1 MAAERRVAA
10 LSRHLTSS
18 TDVSLSSKV
27 DLRDFTADGVYLFLT
42 RDNVELRAKML
53 DFLKD
58 PIYRPNYYLSLMEF
72 RDLTLRRLQKYVDQQ
87 FFSTFD
93 YLRDP
98 LRFMAGLETL
108 ASVDYSLCI
117 KAGVHF
123 TLCGG
128 TIAKLGT
135 EKHHKTY
142 LPRLDTLELPGCFG
156 MTELGHGS
164 NVMGIETQ
172 AAYDEETGE
181 FVINTPTDT
190 ASKFWIGGA
199 AQHGKVCTVF
209 AQLTVRGKW
218 EGPHV
223 FVVRLRDDSGKPMP
237 GVRIQDNGPK
247 AGLNGVD
254 NGQLWFYNVRVGRD
268 ALLDR
273 YASVA
278 PDGTYTSP
286 IPSVAQRFG
295 TMVGG
300 LTTGRMLIAQG
311 AIDAS
316 KIGVSIA
323 LRYACARPQF
333 NGKCIMEYLT
343 HQRRLLPALATTY
356 AMQLQSL
363 RLKELYM
370 AKRPEDAKTIHV
382 VSSGLKAGATWH
394 RVEILQACRE
404 CCGGQGFLA
413 ANKIGPMKNDMDVD
427 VTFEGDNTVMMQQVA
442 KALLDTAAK
451 KPSRPQAPSMEGSSI
466 TDPALLLALLRFRED
481 SLTAEVAAAIG
492 RAVKAAAPQGKKAA
506 AAAATEAY
514 EDNLDLVLQL
524 GWAHVDRITFEGFV
538 EEVKMRAPADARPAL
553 GLLAT
558 LYGLTRVER
567 ALAFYLASGV
577 ASGAAA
583 AAVRAGVNAACA
595 ALSADGGWAALR
607 LAEGFGIPDHCLEA
621 PIAFD
626 WRQIGSNVA
635 AM

>member
-10 LSRHLTSS
+10 LSRHLTSAV
-18 TDVSLSSKV
+18 DVDIVSKTSLQ
-27 DLRDFTADGVYLFLT
+27 DFDANEVYRFLT
-42 RDNVELRAKML
+42 RDNLELRAKML
-53 DFLKD
+53 DHLKD
-58 PIYRPNYYLSLMEF
+58 DIYKADYYLSLLDF
-72 RDLTLRRLQKYVDQQ
+72 RELTLQRLKHFVDQK
-87 FFSTFD
+87 FFSVFD
-93 YLRDP
+93 YLQDP

-108 ASVDYSLCI
+108 ASTDYSLCI

-135 EKHHKTY
+135 KKHHAEF
-142 LPRLDTLELPGCFG
+142 LPRMDTLDLPGCFG

-172 AAYDEETGE
+172 ATYDEQTGE
-181 FVINTPTDT
+181 FVIQTPRDT

-223 FVVRLRDDSGKPMP
+223 FVVRLRDDQGRTMP
-237 GVRIQDNGPK
+237 GVRILDNGAK

-254 NGQLWFYNVRVGRD
+254 NGQLWFNNVRVPRD

-278 PDGTYTSP
+278 EDGTYSSP

-316 KIGVSIA
+316 KIGVTIA

-333 NGKCIMEYLT
+333 QGKRIMEYLT
-343 HQRRLLPALATTY
+343 HQRRLLPALATIY
-356 AMQLQSL
+356 AMQIQSL
-363 RLKELYM
+363 RLKALYM
-370 AKRPEDAKTIHV
+370 RKRPEDGKQIHV
-382 VSSGLKAGATWH
+382 ISSSLKAGATWH

-451 KPSRPQAPSMEGSSI
+451 QPPRPQAPSLQGASFADLSI
-466 TDPALLLALLRFRED
+466 IASLLRFQED
-481 SLTAEVAAAIG
+481 ALTAQIGGAMAQAAKG
-492 RAVKAAAPQGKKAA
+492 AASQGKKAA
-506 AAAATEAY
+506 AAAATDAY
-514 EDNLDLVLQL
+514 EDNLDLAVAL
-524 GWAHVDRITFEGFV
+524 GWAFVDRVSFEGFV
-538 EEVKMRAPADARPAL
+538 EEVQKGPANAKPAL
-553 GLLAT
+553 TLLAT

-567 ALAFYLASGV
+567 RMAFYLAAGV
-577 ASGAAA
+577 ADGGHA
-583 AAVRAGVNAACA
+583 AAVRSAVNAACA
-595 ALSADGGWAALR
+595 VLSSDGGWAALR
-607 LAEGFGIPDHCLEA
+607 LAESFGIPDHCLQA

-626 WRQIGSNVA
+626 WRQIGSQHLG
-635 AM
+635 